1 MINRDELRQELILR
15 EHIRGA
21 IKVVKG
27 RRNRRLLRERR
38 DEKQLRRVIRDFI
51 AEGQSAVAS
60 VARHDSTGIN
70 ALEDLLRNTNV
81 LFVVET
87 GYKSLTTR
95 TKDDPEKGQTKQRSS
110 YENHILS
117 AVKKAL
123 APEESRKN
131 AGEDV
136 EITEDIDIDIRD
148 KPEDDPDFIDV
159 EGDEE
164 EEEVEVDEK
173 EEFGINGEDK
183 TGRNRAFTDFSK
195 IEKDILTAFDDLDD
209 PQDLAMFEEYLIKN
223 LALYFEKYENEL
235 DDEPD
240 APPEAAD
247 AEADEAGATDAGASE
262 EEIPGGELAPEAGA
276 EEDTDMPEFELQEVI
291 RHLNIDDILKN
302 LL

>member
-27 RRNRRLLRERR
+27 RRNHRFLRERR
-38 DEKQLRRVIRDFI
+38 DEKQLRVFIRDLLS
-51 AEGQSAVAS
+51 EGQSAVAS

-70 ALEDLLRNTNV
+70 ALEDLLRNSNV

-95 TKDDPEKGQTKQRSS
+95 AKDDPAEGQTKQRRS
-110 YENHILS
+110 YENHVLS
-117 AVKKAL
+117 AVKKSL
-123 APEESRKN
+123 APEESRKA

-136 EITEDIDIDIRD
+136 EISEDIDIDIRD

-159 EGDEE
+159 EEDEE
-164 EEEVEVDEK
+164 VEEVEVDEK
-173 EEFGINGEDK
+173 EEFGLNGEDK
-183 TGRNRAFTDFSK
+183 TGRNRAFTDFGK
-195 IEKDILTAFDDLDD
+195 IEKDILTAFDDLDN
-209 PQDLAMFEEYLIKN
+209 PQDMAMFEEYLIKN

-235 DDEPD
+235 GNNVEE
-240 APPEAAD
+240 PPEAAD
-247 AEADEAGATDAGASE
+247 AEPD
-262 EEIPGGELAPEAGA
+262 APEA
-276 EEDTDMPEFELQEVI
+276 TDVDIEGGLEGEQSEAPEFELQELLQ
-291 RHLNIDDILKN
+291 HLDLDDIIKN